1 MSTRMHT
8 PLLIAA
14 SLIVLAAN
22 TAHGARSADS
32 LLTARLEVATDLDS
46 ATVFLD
52 TLHVGKSPLILESV
66 SPGPHIIRI
75 VPPQPDAWTVQP
87 VLDTVI
93 LLPGQTHVHSYR
105 LRTFLPVRTDPGG
118 AQLFLNDSL
127 AGITPLLVR
136 SSDIRPDTRLE
147 LRMEGFDPVVVLPS
161 ALTGETA
168 LTVALKA
175 GLRSQ
180 NPAGA
185 PSVLTTQSW
194 DARTVGRVVSGGVSI
209 LAGIGAA
216 YFKVAADE
224 KQEAYLATGDPA
236 LASER
241 RRLDTLAAVS
251 LVLSQAGIIVLSY
264 LLIAD

>member
-1 MSTRMHT
+1 MLMF
-8 PLLIAA
+8 
-14 SLIVLAAN
+14 AAN
-22 TAHGARSADS
+22 TAPGAPSADS
-32 LLTARLEVATDLDS
+32 VLTARLEVTTALDS
-46 ATVFLD
+46 AAVFLD
-52 TLHVGKSPLILESV
+52 TLQLGKTPLMLDSV
-66 SPGPHIIRI
+66 SPGTHSIRI

-93 LLPGQTHVHSYR
+93 LLPGQTLVRSYR

-147 LRMEGFDPVVVLPS
+147 LRMDGFEPVVVLPS
-161 ALTGETA
+161 ALAGETV
-168 LTVALKA
+168 LTVALKS

-180 NPAGA
+180 TPAGA

-216 YFKVAADE
+216 YFKVAADQ

-251 LVLSQAGIIVLSY
+251 LILSQAGIIVLSY